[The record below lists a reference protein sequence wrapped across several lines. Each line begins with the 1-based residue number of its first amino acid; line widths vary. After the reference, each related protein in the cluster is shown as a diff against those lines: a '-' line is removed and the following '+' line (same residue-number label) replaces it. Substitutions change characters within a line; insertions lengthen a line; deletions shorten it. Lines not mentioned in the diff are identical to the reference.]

1 MSTPAS
7 DNRRWA
13 LIGPLTIALWIV
25 GIILINHNG
34 PADHASGSEIL
45 AWYKSDTDT
54 IVLGCWL
61 FMLGCLGFVTFVA
74 GSAGA
79 LRPLSEPDPSCR
91 GSPSRAPQWPA
102 SSGC

>member
-54 IVLGCWL
+54 IVLGGWL
-61 FMLGCLGFVTFVA
+61 FMLGCLGLRDLRRRAPPAPCGRCRNRFPA
-74 GSAGA
+74 AGA
-79 LRPLSEPDPSCR
+79 RPRGRRNGRRLR
-91 GSPSRAPQWPA
+91 
-102 SSGC
+102 